1 MMRSALIGMLLV
13 LPAAISYSSAST
25 SAYASASGKSVASS
39 AYASQ
44 AVPGSKYASATGGA
58 PAPAPAPAG
67 TVAKKINTI
76 TATISLAGVPAS
88 AFDAKTEAG
97 KKVRLAFQKTVAKSF
112 KLCGTSG
119 TAQCTSSDIV
129 IVSVTRRR
137 AADAKVKFYVKT
149 TKPAT
154 KADATALSNLL
165 KSNAFT
171 TDLKKQAKADGAT
184 ALESVKK
191 VTVVSAPVAG
201 TTTVYVKKDAIAPAS
216 VTAGVSLASLVFA
229 ALALQ

>member
-1 MMRSALIGMLLV
+1 MRSALIGMLLV
-13 LPAAISYSSAST
+13 LPAAIAYSSG
-25 SAYASASGKSVASS
+25 SAYASGASS
-39 AYASQ
+39 AYASK
-44 AVPGSKYASATGGA
+44 AYVSASATGKA

-88 AFDAKTEAG
+88 AFDASTEAG

-129 IVSVTRRR
+129 IVSVSRRR
-137 AADAKVKFYVKT
+137 ADAKVKFYIKT
-149 TKPAT
+149 TKAAT
-154 KADATALSNLL
+154 NADATKLDTLL
-165 KSNAFT
+165 KSAAFT
-171 TDLKKQAKADGAT
+171 TDLKKQATDDGAT
-184 ALESVKK
+184 ALTK
-191 VTVVSAPVAG
+191 VTGVTVTSAPVAG
-201 TTTVYVKKDAIAPAS
+201 TTTVYEKKAAVSPAS

>member
-13 LPAAISYSSAST
+13 LPAAIAYSSGST
-25 SAYASASGKSVASS
+25 SAYASAAGKSS
-39 AYASQ
+39 AYAS
-44 AVPGSKYASATGGA
+44 GTGKT
-58 PAPAPAPAG
+58 PTPTPTPAPAG

-137 AADAKVKFYVKT
+137 AADAKVEFYVKT

-154 KADATALSNLL
+154 KADATALNNLL

-184 ALESVKK
+184 ALEK
-191 VTVVSAPVAG
+191 VTGVKVVSAPVAG
-201 TTTVYVKKDAIAPAS
+201 STTVYVKKDAIAPAS

>member
-1 MMRSALIGMLLV
+1 MRSALIGMLLV
-13 LPAAISYSSAST
+13 LPAAIAYSSAST
-25 SAYASASGKSVASS
+25 SAYASASGKSVAAS
-39 AYASQ
+39 A
-44 AVPGSKYASATGGA
+44 YASATGKA
-58 PAPAPAPAG
+58 PAPTPAPAG

-137 AADAKVKFYVKT
+137 AADAKVKFYIKT
-149 TKPAT
+149 TKPN
-154 KADATALSNLL
+154 ADTLNNLL
-165 KSNAFT
+165 KSTAFT
-171 TDLKKQAKADGAT
+171 ADLKKQAKADGAT
-184 ALESVKK
+184 ALEK
-191 VTVVSAPVAG
+191 VTGVSVVSAPVAG
-201 TTTVYVKKDAIAPAS
+201 TTTVYEKKAAIAPAS

>member
-13 LPAAISYSSAST
+13 LPAAIAYSSGST
-25 SAYASASGKSVASS
+25 SAYASAAGKSSTFASAAGKSSTFASGK
-39 AYASQ
+39 
-44 AVPGSKYASATGGA
+44 TA
-58 PAPAPAPAG
+58 PTPTPTPAPAG

-201 TTTVYVKKDAIAPAS
+201 TTTVYEKKAAIAPAS

>member
-13 LPAAISYSSAST
+13 LPAAIAYSSGST
-25 SAYASASGKSVASS
+25 SAYASAAGKSSTFASGK
-39 AYASQ
+39 
-44 AVPGSKYASATGGA
+44 TA
-58 PAPAPAPAG
+58 PTPTPTPAPAG

-88 AFDAKTEAG
+88 AFSEKTEAG

-137 AADAKVKFYVKT
+137 ADAKVKFYVKT

-154 KADATALSNLL
+154 AAQAATLNTLL
-165 KSNAFT
+165 KSTAFT
-171 TDLKKQAKADGAT
+171 ADLKKQAKADGAT
-184 ALESVKK
+184 ALESVTG
-191 VTVVSAPVAG
+191 VSVVSAPVAG
-201 TTTVYVKKDAIAPAS
+201 TTTVYVKKEISAPAS

>member
-13 LPAAISYSSAST
+13 LPAAIAYSSAST
-25 SAYASASGKSVASS
+25 FTYASASGK
-39 AYASQ
+39 
-44 AVPGSKYASATGGA
+44 A

-97 KKVRLAFQKTVAKSF
+97 KKVRLAFQKTVAIKF

-137 AADAKVKFYVKT
+137 AADAKVKFYIKT
-149 TKPAT
+149 TKPTT
-154 KADATALSNLL
+154 KANADTLNNLL
-165 KSNAFT
+165 KSTAFT
-171 TDLKKQAKADGAT
+171 ADLKKQAKADGAT
-184 ALESVKK
+184 SLEK
-191 VTVVSAPVAG
+191 VTGVKVVSAPVAG
-201 TTTVYVKKDAIAPAS
+201 STTVYVKKDAIAPAS

>member
-1 MMRSALIGMLLV
+1 MRSALIGMLLV
-13 LPAAISYSSAST
+13 LPAAIAYSSG
-25 SAYASASGKSVASS
+25 SAYASGASS
-39 AYASQ
+39 AYASK
-44 AVPGSKYASATGGA
+44 AYASASATGKA

-88 AFDAKTEAG
+88 AFNKDTEAG

-119 TAQCTSSDIV
+119 TAQCTSSDVV
-129 IVSVTRRR
+129 IVSVSRRR
-137 AADAKVKFYVKT
+137 ADAKVKFYIKT
-149 TKPAT
+149 TKAAT
-154 KADATALSNLL
+154 TADATKLDTLL
-165 KSNAFT
+165 KSAAFT
-171 TDLKKQAKADGAT
+171 TDLKKQATDDGAT
-184 ALESVKK
+184 ALTK
-191 VTVVSAPVAG
+191 VTGVTVTSAPVAG
-201 TTTVYVKKDAIAPAS
+201 TTTVYEKKASAVAPAS

>member
-1 MMRSALIGMLLV
+1 MRSALIGMLLV
-13 LPAAISYSSAST
+13 LPAAIAYSSG
-25 SAYASASGKSVASS
+25 SAYASGASS
-39 AYASQ
+39 AYASK
-44 AVPGSKYASATGGA
+44 AYASASATGKA

-88 AFDAKTEAG
+88 AFNKDTEAG

-129 IVSVTRRR
+129 IVSVSRRR
-137 AADAKVKFYVKT
+137 ADAKVKFYIKT
-149 TKPAT
+149 TKAAT
-154 KADATALSNLL
+154 TADATKLDTLL
-165 KSNAFT
+165 KSTAFT
-171 TDLKKQAKADGAT
+171 TDLKKQATDDGAT
-184 ALESVKK
+184 ALTK
-191 VTVVSAPVAG
+191 VTGVTVTSAPVAG
-201 TTTVYVKKDAIAPAS
+201 TTTVYEKKASAVAPAS

>member
-1 MMRSALIGMLLV
+1 MRSALIGMLLV
-13 LPAAISYSSAST
+13 LPAAIAYSSG
-25 SAYASASGKSVASS
+25 SAYASGASS
-39 AYASQ
+39 AYASK
-44 AVPGSKYASATGGA
+44 AYASASATGKA

-88 AFDAKTEAG
+88 AFDASTEAG

-129 IVSVTRRR
+129 IVSVSRRR
-137 AADAKVKFYVKT
+137 ADAKVKFYIKT
-149 TKPAT
+149 TKAAT
-154 KADATALSNLL
+154 NADATKLDTLL
-165 KSNAFT
+165 KSAAFT
-171 TDLKKQAKADGAT
+171 TDLKKQATDDGAT
-184 ALESVKK
+184 ALTK
-191 VTVVSAPVAG
+191 VTGVTVTSAPVAG
-201 TTTVYVKKDAIAPAS
+201 TTTVYEKKAAVSPAS

>member
-13 LPAAISYSSAST
+13 LPAAIAYSSG
-25 SAYASASGKSVASS
+25 SAYASGASS
-39 AYASQ
+39 AYASK
-44 AVPGSKYASATGGA
+44 AYVSASATGKA

-88 AFDAKTEAG
+88 AFDKNTEAG

-119 TAQCTSSDIV
+119 TAQCTSDDIV
-129 IVSVTRRR
+129 IVSVSRRR
-137 AADAKVKFYVKT
+137 ADAKVKFYIKT
-149 TKPAT
+149 TKAAT
-154 KADATALSNLL
+154 NADATKLDTLL
-165 KSNAFT
+165 KSAAFT
-171 TDLKKQAKADGAT
+171 TDLKKQATDDGAT
-184 ALESVKK
+184 ALTK
-191 VTVVSAPVAG
+191 VTGVTVTSAPVAG
-201 TTTVYVKKDAIAPAS
+201 TTTVYEKKANAVAPAS

>member
-1 MMRSALIGMLLV
+1 MGALIGMLLV
-13 LPAAISYSSAST
+13 LPAAIAYSSG
-25 SAYASASGKSVASS
+25 SAYASGASS
-39 AYASQ
+39 AYASK
-44 AVPGSKYASATGGA
+44 AYASASATGKA

-88 AFDAKTEAG
+88 AFNKDTEAG

-129 IVSVTRRR
+129 IVSVSRRR
-137 AADAKVKFYVKT
+137 ADAKVKFYIKT
-149 TKPAT
+149 TKAAT
-154 KADATALSNLL
+154 NADATKLDTLL
-165 KSNAFT
+165 KSAAFT
-171 TDLKKQAKADGAT
+171 TDLKKQATDDGAT
-184 ALESVKK
+184 ALTK
-191 VTVVSAPVAG
+191 VTGVTVTSAPVAG
-201 TTTVYVKKDAIAPAS
+201 TTTVYEKKAAVSPAS

>member
-1 MMRSALIGMLLV
+1 MRSALIGMLLV
-13 LPAAISYSSAST
+13 LPAAIAYSSG
-25 SAYASASGKSVASS
+25 SAYASGASS
-39 AYASQ
+39 AYASK
-44 AVPGSKYASATGGA
+44 AYASASATGKA

-88 AFDAKTEAG
+88 AFNKDTEAG

-119 TAQCTSSDIV
+119 TAQCTSSDVV
-129 IVSVTRRR
+129 IVSVSRRR
-137 AADAKVKFYVKT
+137 ADAKVKFYIKT

-154 KADATALSNLL
+154 KAQATSLDTLL
-165 KSNAFT
+165 KSAAFT
-171 TDLKKQAKADGAT
+171 TDLKKQATDDGAT
-184 ALESVKK
+184 ALTK
-191 VTVVSAPVAG
+191 VTGVTVTSAPVAG
-201 TTTVYVKKDAIAPAS
+201 TTTVYEKKAAVSPAS

>member
-13 LPAAISYSSAST
+13 LPAAIAYSSG
-25 SAYASASGKSVASS
+25 SAYASGASS
-39 AYASQ
+39 AYASK
-44 AVPGSKYASATGGA
+44 AYASASATGKA

-88 AFDAKTEAG
+88 AFNASTEAG

-129 IVSVTRRR
+129 IVSVSRRR
-137 AADAKVKFYVKT
+137 ADAKVKFYIKT
-149 TKPAT
+149 TKAAT
-154 KADATALSNLL
+154 NADATKLDTLL
-165 KSNAFT
+165 KSAAFT
-171 TDLKKQAKADGAT
+171 TDLKKQATDDGAT
-184 ALESVKK
+184 ALTK
-191 VTVVSAPVAG
+191 VTGVTVTSAPVAG
-201 TTTVYVKKDAIAPAS
+201 TTTVYEKKASAVAPAS

>member
-1 MMRSALIGMLLV
+1 MRSALIGMLLV
-13 LPAAISYSSAST
+13 LPAAIAYSSGST
-25 SAYASASGKSVASS
+25 SAYASGTAGKSS
-39 AYASQ
+39 AYAS
-44 AVPGSKYASATGGA
+44 AAGKSSTFASGKTA
-58 PAPAPAPAG
+58 PTPTPTPAPAG

-88 AFDAKTEAG
+88 AFDAKTDAG

-201 TTTVYVKKDAIAPAS
+201 TTTVYEKKAAIAPAS

>member
-1 MMRSALIGMLLV
+1 MGALIGMLLV
-13 LPAAISYSSAST
+13 LPAAIAYSSG
-25 SAYASASGKSVASS
+25 SAYASGASS
-39 AYASQ
+39 AYASK
-44 AVPGSKYASATGGA
+44 AYASASATGKA

-88 AFDAKTEAG
+88 AFNKDTEAG

-129 IVSVTRRR
+129 IVSVSRRR
-137 AADAKVKFYVKT
+137 ADAKVKFYIKT
-149 TKPAT
+149 TKAAT
-154 KADATALSNLL
+154 NADATKLDTLL
-165 KSNAFT
+165 KSAAFT
-171 TDLKKQAKADGAT
+171 TDLKKQATDDGAT
-184 ALESVKK
+184 ALTK
-191 VTVVSAPVAG
+191 VTGVTVTSAPVAG
-201 TTTVYVKKDAIAPAS
+201 TTTVYEKKAAVPPAS

>member
-1 MMRSALIGMLLV
+1 MRSALIGMLLV
-13 LPAAISYSSAST
+13 LPAAIAYSSGST
-25 SAYASASGKSVASS
+25 SAYASAAGKSS
-39 AYASQ
+39 AYAS
-44 AVPGSKYASATGGA
+44 AAGKSSTFASGKTA
-58 PAPAPAPAG
+58 PTPTPTPAPAG

-129 IVSVTRRR
+129 IVSVSRRR
-137 AADAKVKFYVKT
+137 ADAKVKFYVKT

-154 KADATALSNLL
+154 AAQAATLNTLL
-165 KSNAFT
+165 KSTAFT
-171 TDLKKQAKADGAT
+171 ADLKKQAKADGAT
-184 ALESVKK
+184 ALESVTGVK
-191 VTVVSAPVAG
+191 V
-201 TTTVYVKKDAIAPAS
+201 
-216 VTAGVSLASLVFA
+216 VT
-229 ALALQ
+229 

>member
-1 MMRSALIGMLLV
+1 MG
-13 LPAAISYSSAST
+13 
-25 SAYASASGKSVASS
+25 YASASGKSVASS

-97 KKVRLAFQKTVAKSF
+97 KKVRLAFQKTVAIKF

-137 AADAKVKFYVKT
+137 ADAKVKFYIKT

-154 KADATALSNLL
+154 KANADTLNNLL
-165 KSNAFT
+165 KSTAFT
-171 TDLKKQAKADGAT
+171 ADLKKQAKADGAT
-184 ALESVKK
+184 ALEK
-191 VTVVSAPVAG
+191 VTGVSVVSAPVAG

>member
-13 LPAAISYSSAST
+13 LPAAIAYSSGST
-25 SAYASASGKSVASS
+25 SAYASAAGKSSTFASGK
-39 AYASQ
+39 
-44 AVPGSKYASATGGA
+44 TA
-58 PAPAPAPAG
+58 PTPTPTPAPAG

-154 KADATALSNLL
+154 KADADTLNNLL
-165 KSNAFT
+165 KSTAFT
-171 TDLKKQAKADGAT
+171 ADLKKQAKADGAT
-184 ALESVKK
+184 ALEK
-191 VTVVSAPVAG
+191 VTGVSVVSAPVAG
-201 TTTVYVKKDAIAPAS
+201 TTTVYEKKDAIAPAS

>member
-13 LPAAISYSSAST
+13 LPAAIAYSSG
-25 SAYASASGKSVASS
+25 SAYASGASS
-39 AYASQ
+39 AYASK
-44 AVPGSKYASATGGA
+44 AYASASATGK
-58 PAPAPAPAG
+58 APAPAG

-88 AFDAKTEAG
+88 AFNKDTEAG

-119 TAQCTSSDIV
+119 TAQCTSSDVV
-129 IVSVTRRR
+129 IVSVSRRR
-137 AADAKVKFYVKT
+137 ADAKVKFYIKT
-149 TKPAT
+149 TKAAT
-154 KADATALSNLL
+154 TADATKLDTLL
-165 KSNAFT
+165 KSTAFT
-171 TDLKKQAKADGAT
+171 TDLKATATKDGAT
-184 ALESVKK
+184 ALTK
-191 VTVVSAPVAG
+191 VTGVTVTSAPVAG
-201 TTTVYVKKDAIAPAS
+201 TTTVYEKKASTAVAPAS

>member
-1 MMRSALIGMLLV
+1 MRSALIGMLLV
-13 LPAAISYSSAST
+13 LPAAIAYSSSGST
-25 SAYASASGKSVASS
+25 SAYASAAKSS
-39 AYASQ
+39 AYASK
-44 AVPGSKYASATGGA
+44 AYVSASGKA
-58 PAPAPAPAG
+58 PTPAAAPAPAPAG
-67 TVAKKINTI
+67 TVAQKINTI

-88 AFDAKTEAG
+88 AFDPKTEAG

-154 KADATALSNLL
+154 AADATKLNTLL
-165 KSNAFT
+165 KSTAFT
-171 TDLKKQAKADGAT
+171 DDLKKQAKADGAT
-184 ALESVKK
+184 ALEK
-191 VTVVSAPVAG
+191 VTGVKVVSAPVAG
-201 TTTVYVKKDAIAPAS
+201 TTTIYVKKDAIAPAS

>member
-1 MMRSALIGMLLV
+1 MRSALIGMLLV
-13 LPAAISYSSAST
+13 LPAAIAYSSG
-25 SAYASASGKSVASS
+25 SAYASGASS
-39 AYASQ
+39 AYASK
-44 AVPGSKYASATGGA
+44 AYVSASATGKA

-88 AFDAKTEAG
+88 AFDEKTEAG

-129 IVSVTRRR
+129 IVSVSRRR
-137 AADAKVKFYVKT
+137 ADAKVKFYIKT

-154 KADATALSNLL
+154 TAQATSLDTLL
-165 KSNAFT
+165 KSAQFT
-171 TDLKKQAKADGAT
+171 TDQKKKA
-184 ALESVKK
+184 
-191 VTVVSAPVAG
+191 SAV
-201 TTTVYVKKDAIAPAS
+201 APAS

>member
-13 LPAAISYSSAST
+13 LPAAIAYSSG
-25 SAYASASGKSVASS
+25 SAYASGASS
-39 AYASQ
+39 AYASK
-44 AVPGSKYASATGGA
+44 AYVSASATGKA

-76 TATISLAGVPAS
+76 TATISLKGVPAS
-88 AFDAKTEAG
+88 AFDKNTEAG

-119 TAQCTSSDIV
+119 TDQCTSSDIV
-129 IVSVTRRR
+129 IVSVSRRR
-137 AADAKVKFYVKT
+137 ADAKVKFYIKT
-149 TKPAT
+149 TKAAT
-154 KADATALSNLL
+154 NADATKLDTLL
-165 KSNAFT
+165 KSAAFT
-171 TDLKKQAKADGAT
+171 TDLKATATKDGAT
-184 ALESVKK
+184 ALTK
-191 VTVVSAPVAG
+191 VTGVTVTSAPVAG
-201 TTTVYVKKDAIAPAS
+201 TTTVYEKKASAVAPAS